1 MSLTACCLAAS
12 ASAAFLFRLDFRDRR
27 LKADRGLYAKMS
39 LSVSGVRLTGALE
52 VTVASPTSALV
63 VVTLVVA
70 AAVWGCGL
78 IGGATVVVGSRNSID
93 DVRDEPS
100 AGGGGAILLKTD
112 LHWN

>member
-1 MSLTACCLAAS
+1 
-12 ASAAFLFRLDFRDRR
+12 
-27 LKADRGLYAKMS
+27 MS

-52 VTVASPTSALV
+52 VTVSVAPTSALV
-63 VVTLVVA
+63 VLALVVA

-78 IGGATVVVGSRNSID
+78 TGGATVAVGNRNSMD

-100 AGGGGAILLKTD
+100 AGGGGAILLNTD